1 MSQAEIPVDSRR
13 ALGASGVVVTPI
25 GLGTNKW
32 GVPSKDKEEIF
43 QTFRTALDL
52 GIDFI
57 DTAEIYT
64 GGRSE
69 RLIGE
74 FTHRDTRRTVIC
86 TKFAPLPTRM
96 SAGRVLAALDA
107 SLERLGAESI
117 DVYLVHFP
125 FAFLSTRSLM
135 QALAQAV
142 RMGKIRAVGVSNY
155 GAKQM
160 RTAATYLAQHG
171 VPLAANEVQ
180 YSLLHRKPEMNGV
193 LDTCRELNV
202 ALIAYFPLGAGL
214 LSAAEAS
221 MAEASDPSRQHR
233 RRRSRLAERM
243 ITGGSGTSEQRVTL
257 AETLQRIALSH
268 GGTVSQVALNWL
280 LQRDEHVIAIPGATS
295 AGHVRQ
301 NAEALRWSLRPE
313 EFAAI
318 DRASL
323 PWKR

>member
-1 MSQAEIPVDSRR
+1 VSQAMAQVSPRR
-13 ALGASGVVVTPI
+13 ALGASGIVVTPI

-32 GVPSKDKEEIF
+32 GVPEKNKEEIF
-43 QTFRTALDL
+43 QTFRTALDV
-52 GIDFI
+52 GIDFV
-57 DTAEIYT
+57 DTAELYT
-64 GGRSE
+64 SGRSE

-74 FTHRDTRRTVIC
+74 FTHRDTRRVVIC

-125 FAFLSTRSLM
+125 FALLSTRSLM
-135 QALAQAV
+135 QALAKAV

-160 RTAATYLAQHG
+160 RMAATYLAQHG
-171 VPLAANEVQ
+171 IPLAANEVQ
-180 YSLLHRKPEMNGV
+180 YSVLHRKPEMNGV
-193 LDTCRELNV
+193 LDACRELNV

-214 LSAAEAS
+214 LSAT
-221 MAEASDPSRQHR
+221 EASDPSRQHKR
-233 RRRSRLAERM
+233 RMSRLAERM
-243 ITGGSGTSEQRVTL
+243 ITGGSGTSEQRATL
-257 AETLQRIALSH
+257 AETLQRAALSH
-268 GGTVSQVALNWL
+268 GGTASQVALNWL

-295 AGHVRQ
+295 AAHVRE
-301 NAEALRWSLRPE
+301 NAEALQWSLRPE
-313 EFAAI
+313 EFAVI
-318 DRASL
+318 DQASS

>member
-1 MSQAEIPVDSRR
+1 VNPRR

-96 SAGRVLAALDA
+96 SAGRVLAALEA
-107 SLERLGAESI
+107 SLERLKAESI

-125 FAFLSTRSLM
+125 FALLSTRSLM
-135 QALAQAV
+135 QALARAV
-142 RMGKIRAVGVSNY
+142 RLGKIRAVGVSNY

-160 RTAATYLAQHG
+160 RRAATYLAQHG

-180 YSLLHRKPEMNGV
+180 YSVLHRRPEMNGV
-193 LDTCRELNV
+193 LDACRELNV

-214 LSAAEAS
+214 LSAGQ
-221 MAEASDPSRQHR
+221 ASDPSRQHER
-233 RRRSRLAERM
+233 RMSRLAERM
-243 ITGGSGTSEQRVTL
+243 ITGGSGTSNQRVTL

-295 AGHVRQ
+295 AGHVRE
-301 NAEALRWSLRPE
+301 NAEALRWSLRPD

-318 DRASL
+318 DQASL